1 MEERIDRLILF
12 FFDVW
17 LRSFGDGCETV
28 HLNLLGVFPAKKSRR
43 SLKEALCTYIT
54 AAIVEDVTASAIA
67 NATATES
74 ITTHITEGV
83 SAISQSQ
90 QKVRLLRRLSLLL
103 LRRRLLLSCVDESR
117 SRLHHVVVVVLLREL
132 LLLLVVVDVQHVEPH
147 TIVKGGLVVDVLLLL
162 LLHSLLVRH

>member
-103 LRRRLLLSCVDESR
+103 LRWLLLSCVDESR
-117 SRLHHVVVVVLLREL
+117 SRLHHVVVVLLREL

>member
-43 SLKEALCTYIT
+43 SLNEALCTYIT

-103 LRRRLLLSCVDESR
+103 LRWLLLSCVDESR